1 MDGGVRVDG
10 LRELVRDLEKAG
22 VEVADLKDAF
32 GSIAARAANLAAGF
46 APRRSG
52 KLAASIRGTKAKN
65 YAAVS
70 AGSARVPYAAP
81 VNYGWLKRN
90 IAASEFMQRADDQ
103 MRPRVARDLETAI
116 DKLIAGRKL
125 A

>member
-10 LRELVRDLEKAG
+10 LRELVRDLERVG

-32 GSIAARAANLAAGF
+32 GQIATRAANLAASF

-52 KLAASIRGTKAKN
+52 KLAASIRGNRAKN

-70 AGSARVPYAAP
+70 AGSARVPYAGP
-81 VNYGWLKRN
+81 INYGWPKRH
-90 IAASEFMQRADDQ
+90 IKASGFMQRADDA
-103 MRPRVARDLETAI
+103 MRPTVVADLDAAI
-116 DKLIAGRKL
+116 GRLL
-125 A
+125 AQRGLS